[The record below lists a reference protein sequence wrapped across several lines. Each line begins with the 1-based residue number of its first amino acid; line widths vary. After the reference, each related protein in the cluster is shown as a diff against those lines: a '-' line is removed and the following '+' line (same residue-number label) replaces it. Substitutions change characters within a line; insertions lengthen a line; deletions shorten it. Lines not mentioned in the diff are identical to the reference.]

1 MQIGNITA
9 TINKECK
16 NQSAFRASRAAKT
29 TQPPCLPDV
38 VQIGKA
44 KINLQQIKIISAT
57 APSSLVPISPY
68 L

>member
-9 TINKECK
+9 AINKECK
-16 NQSAFRASRAAKT
+16 NQSAFRAAKT

-44 KINLQQIKIISAT
+44 KINPQQIKINSAT

>member
-1 MQIGNITA
+1 MQIGNITTA
-9 TINKECK
+9 INKECK
-16 NQSAFRASRAAKT
+16 NQSAFRTRRATKT

-38 VQIGKA
+38 VQIRKA
-44 KINLQQIKIISAT
+44 KINPQQIKINSAT